1 MRLITLAVVTLIAVN
16 LWGCDGEINLTP
28 TFDGESFSAET
39 YDGFEGFPEGIAT
52 VYRVGDGFYTCDPS
66 DNLVYVFDDGA
77 AVLNLDSSQVNCTT
91 DTFFHTDLAID
102 SRPVAAAP

>member
-1 MRLITLAVVTLIAVN
+1 MNKIILAIFVLAVVN

-52 VYRVGDGFYTCDPS
+52 VYRLGDGFYTCNPA
-66 DNLVYVFDDGA
+66 DNFVYGFTGG
-77 AVLNLDSSQVNCTT
+77 AVLNLDSTQVICTT